1 MTRIPRAVVDA
12 MVAHAREGL
21 PNEVCGM
28 VHGKDGVAT
37 EAIRVTNTAAS
48 PYRYEMH
55 PLEMMRLESRRD
67 ETGETLFAIY
77 HSHVASQAKPSPTDV
92 RNAFFPPGEVTQPP
106 MFPATFYILVSL
118 AEEPPSVRAW
128 RAHSAADVDAAI
140 AALEEEPIEV
150 V

>member
-1 MTRIPRAVVDA
+1 MTRIPRAVVDE

-28 VHGKDGVAT
+28 VHAKDGAAT
-37 EAIRVTNTAAS
+37 EVFRVTNTAAS

-92 RNAFFPPGEVTQPP
+92 RNAFFPPGEVSQPP
-106 MFPATFYILVSL
+106 MFPGTFYILVSL
-118 AEEPPSVRAW
+118 EHAEADVRAYHI
-128 RAHSAADVDAAI
+128 RQGGVI
-140 AALEEEPIEV
+140 EEEPIEV

>member
-1 MTRIPRAVVDA
+1 
-12 MVAHAREGL
+12 MVTHAREGL

-28 VHGKDGVAT
+28 VHASNGVPV
-37 EAIRVTNTAAS
+37 EAYRVTNTAAS
-48 PYRYEMH
+48 PYRYEMA

-77 HSHVASQAKPSPTDV
+77 HSHVASPAKPSPTDV

-106 MFPATFYILVSL
+106 MFPGTFYILVSL
-118 AEEPPSVRAW
+118 AEEPPAVRAW
-128 RAHSAADVDAAI
+128 RVHSAATVDAAI
-140 AALEEEPIEV
+140 EALEEEPIEV